1 MLKAP
6 TELINLLPINLN
18 PFKNPLNPNSKTAAI
33 KRINNNNPRLSS
45 EDVIVKYGDVTA
57 QSVVVMQRVSYA
69 HQIRA
74 DVPIVTIINTKL
86 MLNNYQRSKLI

>member
-1 MLKAP
+1 M
-6 TELINLLPINLN
+6 
-18 PFKNPLNPNSKTAAI
+18 
-33 KRINNNNPRLSS
+33 
-45 EDVIVKYGDVTA
+45 IVKYGDVIA